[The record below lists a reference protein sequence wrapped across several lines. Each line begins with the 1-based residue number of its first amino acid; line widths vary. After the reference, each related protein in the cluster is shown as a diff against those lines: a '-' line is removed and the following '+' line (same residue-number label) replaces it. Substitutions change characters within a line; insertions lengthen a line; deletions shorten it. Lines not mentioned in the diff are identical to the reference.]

1 MSSLILSAALSTFPY
16 TSWVRLMILPAQI
29 HSIASTNTHQT
40 CVNSHPVNCIVVS
53 FCITNRPSSNYLPI
67 LYGKRSLP
75 PSSVFTLTGGSTPSL
90 AWPLPAQT
98 GLDLPAT
105 PSLGLACDAAAQL
118 AKRCLPIHT
127 CREYT
132 LTGHNKTGLDT
143 TYLSTPS
150 HTCLASPRP
159 DSPQTDAPSLA
170 LPA

>member
-1 MSSLILSAALSTFPY
+1 MGKAPFTFYSRIYVDLRRSRCSTASGCARRTCLMSSLILSAALSTFPY

-75 PSSVFTLTGGSTPSL
+75 PSSVFTLTGGSPPSL

-105 PSLGLACDAAAQL
+105 PSLGL
-118 AKRCLPIHT
+118 RCR
-127 CREYT
+127 C
-132 LTGHNKTGLDT
+132 
-143 TYLSTPS
+143 ST
-150 HTCLASPRP
+150 R
-159 DSPQTDAPSLA
+159 QA
-170 LPA
+170 LPANPHLP